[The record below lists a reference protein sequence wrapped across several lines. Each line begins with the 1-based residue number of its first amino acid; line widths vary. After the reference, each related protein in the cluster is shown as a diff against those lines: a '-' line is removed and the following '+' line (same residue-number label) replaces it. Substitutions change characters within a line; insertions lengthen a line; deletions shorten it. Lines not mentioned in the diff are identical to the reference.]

1 MAWVPSVSFVPAAVV
16 APAEDVAL
24 VETLVLAVWIGVDV
38 EDDVVAGATPLELAF
53 DELDA
58 PQPQV
63 ASASKMPTV
72 SPIVRISCRIGDAFA
87 SVKSMSPPDLL
98 G

>member
-24 VETLVLAVWIGVDV
+24 VEALVLAVWVGVDV
-38 EDDVVAGATPLELAF
+38 EDDVVAGATPLELVF

-58 PQPQV
+58 PQPQA

-72 SPIVRISCRIGDAFA
+72 SPIVRISCRIGDAVA
-87 SVKSMSPPDLL
+87 SVKPMSPPDLL